1 MKIFILIFIFFI
13 GSNSFAYDA
22 LRTVRLT
29 SMSSSGRTIR
39 LDIGK
44 MHGLSSSDTGELS
57 KRDGPV
63 GRPSYN
69 FVGSGKLVKL
79 FQNYSYWYFPVV
91 KNELLKVNDI
101 YQIQVRKNVYK
112 GRVDIPIKYNITSA
126 TSAKARRDRNE
137 GVDSDFPSSLT
148 YQDELNEL
156 DSLRDGDD
164 GTKFDGIEITKDR
177 SLESQTPVIVSGSAK
192 DTYSV
197 DTYVRDNSEKINYAR
212 KEQLAKD
219 QNLSQIK
226 KINSKKYGY
235 DELYQDIDYKTE
247 NDLTHMSH
255 SEFSKYVKDKE
266 YKTDVPESLKRMIE
280 KEGELWSAQM
290 DDTELANFINR
301 TGINKE
307 VYRRSRAQ
315 LYDPAH
321 EFSLYLAAH
330 LNQNTSDVDENYQS
344 PGSTAG
350 LMYEYHM
357 QKIDPDYLAWSID
370 GLIERSVFNF
380 DAGGFNAR
388 MNFNAIGGHLN
399 YYFYNY
405 PMSKRKLAFFIGA
418 GLKYGIGELTSVNI
432 SQVYDY
438 SLLALPSAH
447 LGVKYRIPVSKV
459 WQKDFNI
466 GFGFICKITVDN
478 YRFSSVDA
486 VSDDISGN
494 QSANNIRLDLGLS
507 FYF

>member
-1 MKIFILIFIFFI
+1 MKIFILIFIFFV
-13 GSNSFAYDA
+13 GSKSFAYDA

-126 TSAKARRDRNE
+126 TSAKARKDRNE

-156 DSLRDGDD
+156 DSLREGDD

-226 KINSKKYGY
+226 KINSKK
-235 DELYQDIDYKTE
+235 K
-247 NDLTHMSH
+247 
-255 SEFSKYVKDKE
+255 
-266 YKTDVPESLKRMIE
+266 
-280 KEGELWSAQM
+280 
-290 DDTELANFINR
+290 
-301 TGINKE
+301 
-307 VYRRSRAQ
+307 
-315 LYDPAH
+315 
-321 EFSLYLAAH
+321 
-330 LNQNTSDVDENYQS
+330 
-344 PGSTAG
+344 
-350 LMYEYHM
+350 
-357 QKIDPDYLAWSID
+357 
-370 GLIERSVFNF
+370 
-380 DAGGFNAR
+380 
-388 MNFNAIGGHLN
+388 
-399 YYFYNY
+399 
-405 PMSKRKLAFFIGA
+405 
-418 GLKYGIGELTSVNI
+418 
-432 SQVYDY
+432 
-438 SLLALPSAH
+438 
-447 LGVKYRIPVSKV
+447 
-459 WQKDFNI
+459 
-466 GFGFICKITVDN
+466 
-478 YRFSSVDA
+478 
-486 VSDDISGN
+486 
-494 QSANNIRLDLGLS
+494 
-507 FYF
+507 